1 MHRIRFFEMAK
12 KIAVFPGSFDPF
24 TLGHHSVVTRALPLF
39 DEVVVGIGRNTL
51 KNGFFSIDERVELIE
66 SVYRDEPKV
75 RVEAYDGLTVDY
87 CQRIGAAFMLR
98 GIRTV
103 SDFEYECAISQMNQL
118 MRPGV
123 ETVFLLTTPE
133 LTPVNSTIVRDILN
147 YGGDVSQFVP
157 PAMNITEVLNRR
169 NAQKK

>member
-24 TLGHHSVVTRALPLF
+24 TLGHHSVVTRALP
-39 DEVVVGIGRNTL
+39 R
-51 KNGFFSIDERVELIE
+51 IDERVELIE

>member
-1 MHRIRFFEMAK
+1 
-12 KIAVFPGSFDPF
+12 
-24 TLGHHSVVTRALPLF
+24 
-39 DEVVVGIGRNTL
+39 
-51 KNGFFSIDERVELIE
+51 
-66 SVYRDEPKV
+66 
-75 RVEAYDGLTVDY
+75 
-87 CQRIGAAFMLR
+87 
-98 GIRTV
+98 

>member
-1 MHRIRFFEMAK
+1 MAK

-103 SDFEYECAISQMNQL
+103 ADFEYECAISQMNQL

>member
-1 MHRIRFFEMAK
+1 MEK

-24 TLGHHSVVTRALPLF
+24 TLGHHSVVVRALPLF
-39 DEVVVGIGRNTL
+39 DEIVVAIGKNTL
-51 KNGFFSIDERVELIE
+51 KNGFFSIDERIELIE
-66 SVYRDEPKV
+66 GVYASESKIKV
-75 RVEAYDGLTVDY
+75 MAYDGLTVDF
-87 CQRIGAAFMLR
+87 CKSIGAKFMLR

-118 MRPGV
+118 MQPGV

-157 PAMNITEVLNRR
+157 KGMNIDGVL
-169 NAQKK
+169 KKRKK

>member
-1 MHRIRFFEMAK
+1 MSK

-39 DEVVVGIGRNTL
+39 DEIVVAIGKNTL
-51 KNGFFSIDERVELIE
+51 KNGFFSIDERIELIE
-66 SVYRDEPKV
+66 GVYASEPKIKV
-75 RVEAYDGLTVDY
+75 MAYDGLTVDF
-87 CQRIGAAFMLR
+87 CKSIGAAFMLR

-118 MRPGV
+118 MQPGV

-133 LTPVNSTIVRDILN
+133 LTPINSTIVRDILN
-147 YGGDVSQFVP
+147 HGGDVSQFVP
-157 PAMNITEVLNRR
+157 KGMDIAGVL
-169 NAQKK
+169 KKRIK

>member
-1 MHRIRFFEMAK
+1 MDK

-39 DEVVVGIGRNTL
+39 DEIVVAIGKNTL
-51 KNGFFSIDERVELIE
+51 KNGFFSIDERIELIE
-66 SVYRDEPKV
+66 GVYANEPKIKV
-75 RVEAYDGLTVDY
+75 MAYDGLTVDF
-87 CQRIGAAFMLR
+87 CKSIGASFMLR

-118 MRPGV
+118 MQPGV

-157 PAMNITEVLNRR
+157 QGMDIDGVL
-169 NAQKK
+169 KKRKK

>member
-1 MHRIRFFEMAK
+1 MAK

-39 DEVVVGIGRNTL
+39 DEVVVSIGKNTM
-51 KNGFFSIDERVELIE
+51 KNEFFTIDERIELIE
-66 SVYRDEPKV
+66 SVYRDEPKI
-75 RVEAYDGLTVDY
+75 RVMAYDGLTIDF
-87 CQRIGAAFMLR
+87 CRQIGAEFMLR

-103 SDFEYECAISQMNQL
+103 SDFEYECAISQMNHL

-133 LTPVNSTIVRDILN
+133 LTPVNSTIVRDILA

-157 PAMNITEVLNRR
+157 ANMDIKGVLNKRK
-169 NAQKK
+169 NK

>member
-1 MHRIRFFEMAK
+1 MHGNCLTDMTK
-12 KIAVFPGSFDPF
+12 KVAVFPGSFDPF

-39 DEVVVGIGRNTL
+39 DKVVVAIGKNTM
-51 KNGFFSIDERVELIE
+51 KNGFFTIDERIELIE
-66 SVYRDEPKV
+66 SVYRNEPKIEV
-75 RVEAYDGLTVDY
+75 AAYDGLTIDF
-87 CQRIGAAFMLR
+87 CRQIGASFMLR

-118 MRPGV
+118 MQPGV

-133 LTPVNSTIVRDILN
+133 LTPVNSTIVRDILS

-157 PAMNITEVLNRR
+157 KGMNIAEVLDKR
-169 NAQKK
+169 KKLK

>member
-1 MHRIRFFEMAK
+1 MAK

-39 DEVVVGIGRNTL
+39 DKVVIGIGRNTL
-51 KNGFFSIDERVELIE
+51 KNGFFSIDERIELVEGI
-66 SVYRDEPKV
+66 YRDEPKIEV
-75 RVEAYDGLTVDY
+75 TAYDGLTVDF
-87 CQRIGAAFMLR
+87 CRSIGADFMLR

-103 SDFEYECAISQMNQL
+103 ADFEYECAISQMNH
-118 MRPGV
+118 MMHPDV

-147 YGGDVSQFVP
+147 YGGDVSRFVP
-157 PAMNITEVLNRR
+157 ENMDIEGVLKKRKK
-169 NAQKK
+169 QK

>member
-1 MHRIRFFEMAK
+1 MDK

-39 DEVVVGIGRNTL
+39 DEIVVAIGKNTL
-51 KNGFFSIDERVELIE
+51 KNGFFSIDERIELIE
-66 SVYRDEPKV
+66 GVYANEPKIKV
-75 RVEAYDGLTVDY
+75 MAYDGLTVDF
-87 CQRIGAAFMLR
+87 CKSIGASFMLR

-118 MRPGV
+118 MQPGV

-157 PAMNITEVLNRR
+157 QGMDIDGVL
-169 NAQKK
+169 KKRKKRD

>member
-1 MHRIRFFEMAK
+1 MSK

-39 DEVVVGIGRNTL
+39 DEIVVAIGKNTL
-51 KNGFFSIDERVELIE
+51 KNGFFSIDERIELIE
-66 SVYRDEPKV
+66 GVYASEPKIKV
-75 RVEAYDGLTVDY
+75 MAYDGLTVDF
-87 CQRIGAAFMLR
+87 CKSIGAAFMLR

-118 MRPGV
+118 MQPGV

-157 PAMNITEVLNRR
+157 KGMDIAGVL
-169 NAQKK
+169 KKRIK

>member
-1 MHRIRFFEMAK
+1 MDK
-12 KIAVFPGSFDPF
+12 KIAAFPGSFDPF
-24 TLGHHSVVTRALPLF
+24 TMGHHSVVTRALPLF
-39 DEVVVGIGRNTL
+39 DEIVVAIGKNTL
-51 KNGFFSIDERVELIE
+51 KNGFFSIDERIELIE
-66 SVYRDEPKV
+66 GVYANEPKIKV
-75 RVEAYDGLTVDY
+75 MAYDGLTVDF
-87 CQRIGAAFMLR
+87 CKSIGASFMLR

-118 MRPGV
+118 MQPGV

-157 PAMNITEVLNRR
+157 KGMDIEGVL
-169 NAQKK
+169 KKRSK

>member
-1 MHRIRFFEMAK
+1 MSK

-39 DEVVVGIGRNTL
+39 DEIVVAIGKNTL
-51 KNGFFSIDERVELIE
+51 KNGFFSIDERIELIE
-66 SVYRDEPKV
+66 GVYASEPKIKV
-75 RVEAYDGLTVDY
+75 MAYDGLTVDF
-87 CQRIGAAFMLR
+87 CKSIGAAFMLR

-118 MRPGV
+118 MQPGV

-157 PAMNITEVLNRR
+157 KGMNIKGVLGKR
-169 NAQKK
+169 KDK